1 MGENTMR
8 ISWVEKCFL
17 LGLLEKRLQEEP
29 NCKPAKRIKE
39 EILKES
45 PVLKRML
52 YDEEGNLK

>member
-1 MGENTMR
+1 MR
-8 ISWVEKCFL
+8 LSWVEKCFL
-17 LGLLEKRLQEEP
+17 LGLLEKRLEKEP

-39 EILKES
+39 EILNES